1 MRIVQEFWLS
11 SVAPLKCADLS
22 LSPYPSDFDRKGKK
36 IWNCYVGFVCTIS
49 LDGNKSIFED
59 LEGSVNEVWDKV
71 KFWSALRLCEVQFSD
86 LVRHWQ
92 LFM

>member
-1 MRIVQEFWLS
+1 M
-11 SVAPLKCADLS
+11 
-22 LSPYPSDFDRKGKK
+22 
-36 IWNCYVGFVCTIS
+36 CTIS

-71 KFWSALRLCEVQFSD
+71 KFWPVLRLCEEQFSD